1 MSIEWW
7 HSTGS
12 GTEFA
17 SIVGQTDDLSSGS
30 YDDGNIVFRTN
41 AGTTSAERMRIK
53 SNGRVVIG
61 TDAPQQHFE
70 VHDSGG
76 LAYIL
81 INGGGGDGTT
91 TSALQLGGRSASGG
105 NALAQVS
112 AIRGGDTTGQ
122 LAFAVK
128 SSANT
133 LTERMR
139 ITSLGKVGINITSSI
154 VGQLHVYDDSDV
166 TNNPNSKGFRL
177 DESAGKWLLS
187 LGQSGVSNS
196 SFAIRDVANTNYPV
210 VIDGQTQAGN
220 RPAIKI
226 DSYGKVLVAN
236 SASTYADAEGD
247 DLVVGNTSFTATGIT
262 ICASSSGST
271 GLFFSA
277 TASGSGRYS
286 GAITYDYG
294 NRHNMGAKSMF
305 FRTNTSIKLVLEESG
320 ALVPA
325 VDNNYNL
332 GSSSKRWNNIYVGDI
347 RLSNEGS
354 EGNKVDGTTGSWVIQ
369 EGEDDLYLLNSKN
382 GKKYKFNISEV

>member
-1 MSIEWW
+1 M
-7 HSTGS
+7 
-12 GTEFA
+12 
-17 SIVGQTDDLSSGS
+17 
-30 YDDGNIVFRTN
+30 
-41 AGTTSAERMRIK
+41 
-53 SNGRVVIG
+53 
-61 TDAPQQHFE
+61 
-70 VHDSGG
+70 
-76 LAYIL
+76 
-81 INGGGGDGTT
+81 
-91 TSALQLGGRSASGG
+91 
-105 NALAQVS
+105 
-112 AIRGGDTTGQ
+112 
-122 LAFAVK
+122 
-128 SSANT
+128 
-133 LTERMR
+133 
-139 ITSLGKVGINITSSI
+139 
-154 VGQLHVYDDSDV
+154 
-166 TNNPNSKGFRL
+166 
-177 DESAGKWLLS
+177 
-187 LGQSGVSNS
+187 
-196 SFAIRDVANTNYPV
+196 
-210 VIDGQTQAGN
+210 
-220 RPAIKI
+220 
-226 DSYGKVLVAN
+226 VAN
-236 SASTYADAEGD
+236 SASNYADAEGD